1 MYNKQMETLLIYH
14 NQVEKVKEQLKYKS
28 NEKINQTNRKLQ
40 SLWSRLHG
48 IYTDFSSMG
57 KQLSRNS
64 IQR

>member
-40 SLWSRLHG
+40 SL
-48 IYTDFSSMG
+48 
-57 KQLSRNS
+57 
-64 IQR
+64 